1 MIKHDVLSC
10 TKNFVFCLE
19 FQSLAPSVA
28 PIRRNF
34 QSLVL
39 SLSWSGIDLLTN
51 VHELFLCLFALFI
64 NVHVA
69 FLSVFELLTN
79 VFALPGAFF
88 AR

>member
-1 MIKHDVLSC
+1 MIKHDV
-10 TKNFVFCLE
+10 
-19 FQSLAPSVA
+19 
-28 PIRRNF
+28 
-34 QSLVL
+34 
-39 SLSWSGIDLLTN
+39 LSWSGIDLLTN